1 MNMGVLGDPGRSS
14 SIELVEELEEDLR
27 MLEQKSREYE
37 QTWNTLTAV
46 RDLLRWRRTDLG
58 RMRN

>member
-1 MNMGVLGDPGRSS
+1 MDMGILGDPGRSS

-46 RDLLRWRRTDLG
+46 RALLRWRRIDLG
-58 RMRN
+58 K